1 VSPVDHALHE
11 AVQAAVA
18 AARTSPCAKSRRGVA
33 IIDREWEGGRVVA
46 SASNGPPSPLVC
58 TRDAACRAACPRV
71 AVHAE
76 QRALLWALDRARARP
91 RAPVLEVV
99 HAKVDE
105 AGALVPSGG
114 PSCVECSKLM
124 LAAGVQ
130 RVYLYQERADGPA
143 QASPAWRGYEALE
156 FHELTLA
163 ALGLPAGRLE

>member
-1 VSPVDHALHE
+1 MSGVDHVLYE

-46 SASNGPPSPLVC
+46 SASNGPPAPLAC
-58 TRDAACRAACPRV
+58 TSDAACRAACRRV

-76 QRALLWALDRARARP
+76 QRALLWALDRSRARP
-91 RAPVLEVV
+91 RAPVFEVV
-99 HAKVDE
+99 HAKVNE
-105 AGALVPSGG
+105 AGELVPSDG
-114 PSCVECSKLM
+114 PSCVDCSKLM
-124 LAAGVQ
+124 LAAGVR

-143 QASPAWRGYEALE
+143 QEPPVWRGYEALE

-163 ALGLPAGRLE
+163 ALGLPAGRLA